1 MGTKHRGGQGLL
13 GDPEGARKGL
23 GTGQEYLR
31 EEEEGYSS
39 PSFPMVFVFSPFLL
53 YFLLTPESLPGYLDL
68 CVCRSSLERQAGGVA
83 HVYVCVSALKR
94 HQIHRD
100 TCC

>member
-1 MGTKHRGGQGLL
+1 MGAKHRGGQGLF

-39 PSFPMVFVFSPFLL
+39 PSFSMVLVFSPFLL
-53 YFLLTPESLPGYLDL
+53 YFLLTPESLPGYLNL
-68 CVCRSSLERQAGGVA
+68 CVCRSSLERQTGGVA
-83 HVYVCVSALKR
+83 HAYVCVSVLK
-94 HQIHRD
+94 
-100 TCC
+100 